1 MVGHSHE
8 KSEGSELK
16 MKEFEEV
23 LLQHHRTKQDLYSR
37 VTEQSHSLNERE
49 GSAQT
54 RKGGRSGLAG
64 HVVAFIPIRRD
75 QSRKIETVVLIRLIT
90 KGL

>member
-1 MVGHSHE
+1 
-8 KSEGSELK
+8 
-16 MKEFEEV
+16 MKDRA
-23 LLQHHRTKQDLYSR
+23 LLS
-37 VTEQSHSLNERE
+37 RE

-75 QSRKIETVVLIRLIT
+75 QSRKIETVVINTVDHERSIAIPTIKIT
-90 KGL
+90 ELRECRICSCVVNEM

>member
-37 VTEQSHSLNERE
+37 VTEQSHSLNERQSFTEPRGICADAE
-49 GSAQT
+49 GWEKRTGWT
-54 RKGGRSGLAG
+54 RSCIYSDSSGS
-64 HVVAFIPIRRD
+64 V
-75 QSRKIETVVLIRLIT
+75 T
-90 KGL
+90 KDRNSGY